1 MIFES
6 VKHITKK
13 KEFQELILIYIR
25 MVKIIANNHKM
36 TLAIIF
42 EPSDAV
48 CTELISMG
56 IIETSED
63 LVLLKKILGASYV
76 HLISSVE
83 FYINNKTLYSDLLYK
98 FTTVH

>member
-25 MVKIIANNHKM
+25 MIEIIANKNKM
-36 TLAIIF
+36 TVAIIS
-42 EPSDAV
+42 EPSDAA
-48 CTELISMG
+48 CPELISMG

-63 LVLLKKILGASYV
+63 LVILKKVLGANYI
-76 HLISSVE
+76 HLISSQV
-83 FYINNKTLYSDLLYK
+83 ILLYMQ
-98 FTTVH
+98 T

>member
-1 MIFES
+1 
-6 VKHITKK
+6 
-13 KEFQELILIYIR
+13 

-56 IIETSED
+56 VINTRMVTTRLQFLCNESQ
-63 LVLLKKILGASYV
+63 
-76 HLISSVE
+76 SS
-83 FYINNKTLYSDLLYK
+83 
-98 FTTVH
+98 H